1 MSDETPHLFAHKFWP
16 LEPCERD
23 VEIHRLVRVE
33 MRPQKEVADKYKL
46 SPSRVCRIVADV
58 AGRVTVGHLWDFAP
72 PEEKYY
78 AMVMKREQ
86 LELAQSLAL
95 ETHRE
100 QAQPQTK
107 LTRSETLDASG
118 KVKSS
123 RVTRST
129 QRVRPDPRW
138 LDRYVALAEEVCD
151 LKCEIADSRGEVH
164 RSLNR
169 MPDWKE
175 DHDATFAVHYAE
187 ELELYAQRCRDAG
200 REVPNMPPLDRTEI
214 EEFARR
220 ARRAD
225 WKIQAV
231 DCMPPKWR
239 RLAKQ
244 IFYPSVDPDAP
255 MPKDWGALEPTETPV
270 KLRRKNPVAQQT
282 PQQPAPAKNQNPYA
296 KKSVPTYDPNEPWP
310 PPPLPEGLSPM
321 EKAIEYNK
329 QVRWIPGEGYLHP
342 PGSFWYEWAKS
353 QRDGTPPPF
362 PLVEGP
368 PGGEGRTY
376 ADGSWLTPDLQY
388 GGGSPGVK
396 SVAQSEAERILKMR
410 EEGWQEVIVGLDGEP
425 RPKEE
430 VKKEE
435 KVEIDPWTRKPKV
448 K

>member
-1 MSDETPHLFAHKFWP
+1 VAKEYDLSQG
-16 LEPCERD
+16 
-23 VEIHRLVRVE
+23 RVS
-33 MRPQKEVADKYKL
+33 Q
-46 SPSRVCRIVADV
+46 IVADV
-58 AGRVTVGHLWDFAP
+58 DMRMAIGHLLILAP
-72 PEEKYY
+72 PEEKFL
-78 AMVMKREQ
+78 VKQLLSQQ

-95 ETHRE
+95 EAHR
-100 QAQPQTK
+100 AQMEPQTQ
-107 LTRSETLDASG
+107 LARSETLDAQG
-118 KVKSS
+118 KVKSHK
-123 RVTRST
+123 T
-129 QRVRPDPRW
+129 QRRTNHGRPNPRW
-138 LDRYVALAEEVCD
+138 LDIYTTLAKEVCE
-151 LKCEIADSRGEVH
+151 LKCELPEMQRESH
-164 RSLNR
+164 RSLTR
-169 MPDWKE
+169 LADWKE
-175 DHDATFAVHYAE
+175 DHDAELMVHMVEEIDIYAE
-187 ELELYAQRCRDAG
+187 RCREGG
-200 REVPNMPPLDRTEI
+200 REVPNMPVVDRTEI
-214 EEFARR
+214 EEFVRR
-220 ARRAD
+220 ARRANA
-225 WKIQAV
+225 KVRAIE
-231 DCMPPKWR
+231 CLPPKWSR
-239 RLAKQ
+239 VAKQ
-244 IFYPSVDPDAP
+244 VFYPHLDPD
-255 MPKDWGALEPTETPV
+255 EPLPANYTGPERTETFLKP
-270 KLRRKNPVAQQT
+270 RPPRAAAAQQSQQ
-282 PQQPAPAKNQNPYA
+282 QQPETKSQSPYA

-410 EEGWQEVIVGLDGEP
+410 EEGWKEVIVGLDGEP